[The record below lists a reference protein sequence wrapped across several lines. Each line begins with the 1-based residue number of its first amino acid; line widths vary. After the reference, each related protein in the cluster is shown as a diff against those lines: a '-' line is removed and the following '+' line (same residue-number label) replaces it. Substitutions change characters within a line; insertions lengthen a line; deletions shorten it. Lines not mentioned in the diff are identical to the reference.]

1 MVTPCTIAP
10 SSEQGEDVWRGHWET
25 WPDDS
30 PMWTEFSCFISQC
43 EARGF
48 LCSPSWFVSALQP
61 AKHSFGG
68 LPGKDQHELCFP
80 LLVISPI
87 KEKHP
92 HVKKFAVRTQNGGF
106 FSVLLLEASVNAGQN
121 NAGLSPLAY
130 LGISFFLLI
139 SEALWNCRWDQ
150 ALLSF
155 PDSWLPFGGAYTEAV
170 LAKWHHVST
179 FYLLSCFLYGGVFC
193 MFT

>member
-1 MVTPCTIAP
+1 MGAPAQGELPAQVRAGQEPGLHASLLLVYQARSWIAQVAHLISESWVMVTPCAIAH
-10 SSEQGEDVWRGHWET
+10 SSEQGEDVWRGDWET

-48 LCSPSWFVSALQP
+48 LCSPSWSVSALQP
-61 AKHSFGG
+61 AKHSFCG

-80 LLVISPI
+80 LLVVSPI

-106 FSVLLLEASVNAGQN
+106 F
-121 NAGLSPLAY
+121 LAY
-130 LGISFFLLI
+130 
-139 SEALWNCRWDQ
+139 C
-150 ALLSF
+150 
-155 PDSWLPFGGAYTEAV
+155 
-170 LAKWHHVST
+170 
-179 FYLLSCFLYGGVFC
+179 
-193 MFT
+193 